1 MTQDPENDMALAA
14 LLKAAAEVEP
24 DFSTDLLLKSYAI
37 QRKHQFDREDNRE
50 TSMQDLKV
58 LLDAMVAAHGGITP

>member
-14 LLKAAAEVEP
+14 LQKAAAEVEP
-24 DFSTDLLLKSYAI
+24 DLSTELLLKSYAI

-50 TSMQDLKV
+50 TSMQDLKI
-58 LLDAMVAAHGGITP
+58 LLDAMVDAQGGTST

>member
-1 MTQDPENDMALAA
+1 MTQDTENDMALAA
-14 LLKAAAEVEP
+14 LLKAATEVEP
-24 DFSTDLLLKSYAI
+24 DFPTDLLLKSYAI

-58 LLDAMVAAHGGITP
+58 LLDVVVDAQGGTAT

>member
-1 MTQDPENDMALAA
+1 MTQESENDMALTA

-24 DFSTDLLLKSYAI
+24 DLSQDLLLKSYAI
-37 QRKHQFDREDNRE
+37 QRKHQFDREDSRE

-58 LLDAMVAAHGGITP
+58 LLDTLVESSGTTPS

>member
-14 LLKAAAEVEP
+14 LLKAATEVEP
-24 DFSTDLLLKSYAI
+24 EFPTDLLLKSYAI
-37 QRKHQFDREDNRE
+37 QRKHQFDRDDNRE

-58 LLDAMVAAHGGITP
+58 LLDAVVDAQGSTAP

>member
-1 MTQDPENDMALAA
+1 MTQETETDMALAA

-24 DFSTDLLLKSYAI
+24 ALSQELLLKSYAI
-37 QRKHQFDREDNRE
+37 QRRHQFDRDNSRE

-58 LLDAMVAAHGGITP
+58 LMDAMVESGGASS

>member
-24 DFSTDLLLKSYAI
+24 DFQTDLLLKSYAI
-37 QRKHQFDREDNRE
+37 QRKHQFDREDTRE

-58 LLDAMVAAHGGITP
+58 LLDAVVDAQGGSAQ